1 MTPVSFCRLPFVKV
15 QSPATSRDFLLSPI
29 YYYTFLGSE
38 AVGNGWVAKY
48 PGANGAETWVEKKN
62 VQEKHN

>member
-1 MTPVSFCRLPFVKV
+1 MTPVSFCRVPFVKV

-38 AVGNGWVAKY
+38 AVGKTG
-48 PGANGAETWVEKKN
+48 GQRGRDLGQKKSSR
-62 VQEKHN
+62 KT

>member
-38 AVGNGWVAKY
+38 TVGNGNCQIS
-48 PGANGAETWVEKKN
+48 GGQRGRELGRKKR
-62 VQEKHN
+62 VQGKT

>member
-38 AVGNGWVAKY
+38 TVGNGNCQI
-48 PGANGAETWVEKKN
+48 NGAETWVEKKEFK
-62 VQEKHN
+62 EKHN